1 MSPSTPRPIRILT
14 VLTYYAPH
22 WTGLTAIAVRV
33 AEGLA
38 ARGHHV
44 SVLAAHHDP
53 ALGRRE
59 LLNGVEVVRLPYVAR
74 LSRGVLM
81 PSFPLAVRRMIREHE
96 VVHIHTPLLEAP
108 LVGVL
113 SRFQHRPLLMT
124 HQGDLVMPP
133 GLADQTV
140 EKVGTLLL
148 DAAARLATVVSPL
161 NDDYA
166 AESRFLRRFADKL
179 VPILP
184 PVEIPEP
191 PSGGAASLRAD
202 LGLDGKRLVG
212 FAGRFVEEK
221 GFDYL
226 LRAVPELLAAVPDA
240 HLVYA
245 GEHRMAYENVQR
257 RCEPLLDAYRDHVT
271 FLGLLRDRRRLASF
285 YAMCNVFALPSRT
298 DSFAAVQ
305 VEAMLCGTPVVASDI
320 PGARVAVGAT
330 GMGKLVAPRDPGA
343 LAAGLAEVLMDPARY
358 TRPRAEIAA
367 IFDPDVSVD
376 RYERLI
382 VDLATGT
389 R

>member
-1 MSPSTPRPIRILT
+1 VRI
-14 VLTYYAPH
+14 
-22 WTGLTAIAVRV
+22 

-38 ARGHHV
+38 ARGHRV
-44 SVLAAHHDP
+44 SVLTAHHDP
-53 ALGRRE
+53 ALARHE

-81 PSFPLAVRRMIREHE
+81 PTFPLAARRMIRAHE

-108 LVGVL
+108 LVGAL
-113 SRFQHRPLLMT
+113 SRLHRRPMLMT
-124 HQGDLVMPP
+124 HQGDLVMPS
-133 GLADQTV
+133 GLVDQTV

-166 AESRFLRRFADKL
+166 AETPFLGRFADKL

-191 PSGGAASLRAD
+191 QSGEAMRWRAD

-226 LRAVPELLAAVPDA
+226 LRAVPALLEAVPDA

-245 GEHRMAYENVQR
+245 GEHQMAYEDFHR
-257 RCEPLLDAYRDHVT
+257 RCKPLLDAYGDHVT
-271 FLGLLRDRRRLASF
+271 FVGLLRDRRQLASF
-285 YAMCNVFALPSRT
+285 YAMCDVFALPSRT

-320 PGARVAVGAT
+320 PGARVAVRAT
-330 GMGKLVAPRDPGA
+330 GMGRLVAPRDPGA
-343 LAAGLAEVLMDPARY
+343 LAAGLAEVLADPKHF
-358 TRPRAEIAA
+358 TRSRDEIAVTFDPRASI
-367 IFDPDVSVD
+367 D
-376 RYERLI
+376 RYEELI
-382 VDLATGT
+382 VDLATGS

>member
-22 WTGLTAIAVRV
+22 WTGLTAIAVRI

-44 SVLAAHHDP
+44 SVLTSRNDL
-53 ALGRRE
+53 ALAPRE
-59 LLNGVEVVRLPYVAR
+59 LLNGVDVVRLPYVAR
-74 LSRGVLM
+74 LSRGLLM
-81 PSFPLAVRRMIREHE
+81 PSFPLAARRMIREHD

-113 SRFQHRPLLMT
+113 SRLRRRPLLMT

-133 GLADQTV
+133 GVVDQTV

-148 DAAARLATVVSPL
+148 DGAARLATVVSPL

-166 AESRFLRRFADKL
+166 AESRFLGRYADKL

-184 PVEIPEP
+184 PVEFPEP
-191 PSGGAASLRAD
+191 PAGAAARWRAE

-226 LRAVPELLAAVPDA
+226 LRAVPALLAAVPDA

-245 GEHRMAYENVQR
+245 GEHQMAYEDFHR
-257 RCEPLLDAYRDHVT
+257 RCKPLLDAHEEHVT
-271 FLGLLRDRRRLASF
+271 FVGLLRDRRQLASF
-285 YAMCNVFALPSRT
+285 YAMCDVFALPSRT

-320 PGARVAVGAT
+320 PGARVAVRST
-330 GMGKLVAPRDPGA
+330 GMGRLVTPRDPGA
-343 LAAGLAEVLMDPARY
+343 LAAGLAEVLGDPARY
-358 TRPRAEIAA
+358 TRPRDEIARA
-367 IFDPDVSVD
+367 FDLHLSID
-376 RYERLI
+376 RYEKLI
-382 VDLATGT
+382 VDLATGS